1 MPQILGHELPPD
13 RVYKACKRSVKELDK
28 LDDIEDVKNGD
39 HPYVSAIILDSN
51 GDILKDQN
59 GKELIE
65 LTDPETKK
73 HAEAK
78 VIERML
84 SSGDDIVSR
93 AHTLITTLEPCS
105 YRNTSKHT
113 EEIACA
119 KLITYT
125 GIKQVIIGM
134 LDPSLTVRGRGLALL
149 DRLPVYY
156 TMFPLDLA
164 MEVRNK
170 NKKYIDNTE
179 KHILYYGNYEPT
191 ISPRAEFQIQ
201 YAPKSIRGFMDER
214 EIRVLI
220 EEIKERFHNNYPN
233 YNNLEKSDDVE
244 LYKFIKD
251 LEEFAVKELYSENSP
266 SKTLIKKMKN
276 KKIDGYTIFEKMQQ
290 YSGFPNWHYEIQ
302 EGHDYEFDKKLN
314 ILLMIYRWTFQ

>member
-1 MPQILGHELPPD
+1 MLELELPPE
-13 RVYKACKRSVKELDK
+13 RVYEACKISVKELDK
-28 LDDIEDVKNGD
+28 LDGIKDVENGN

-65 LTDPETKK
+65 LTDPDPKTKK

-84 SSGDDIVSR
+84 LSGDNVVSK

-105 YRNTSKHT
+105 YRNINKHS

-119 KLITYT
+119 KLIAYA

-134 LDPSLTVRGRGLALL
+134 LDPAIEIRGRGLAWL

-156 TMFPLDLA
+156 TMFPPDLA
-164 MEVRNK
+164 MKVRNK
-170 NKKYIDNTE
+170 NKKYIDNAE
-179 KHILYYGNYEPT
+179 KRILYYKNYEPT
-191 ISPRAEFQIQ
+191 ISPRAEFQLQ
-201 YAPKSIRGFMDER
+201 YAPRSIRDFMDEDETR
-214 EIRVLI
+214 ALI
-220 EEIKERFHNNYPN
+220 EEIKERFHNKYHS
-233 YNNLEKSDDVE
+233 YNNLESSGDVE
-244 LYKFIKD
+244 LYDKFLKD
-251 LEEFAVKELYSENSP
+251 LKKFASKELYSENSP

-276 KKIDGYTIFEKMQQ
+276 KKIEGYTIFEKMQQ
-290 YSGFPNWHYEIQ
+290 YSGLPNWHYKIQ
-302 EGHDYEFDKKLN
+302 EGHDYEFDKNLN
-314 ILLMIYRWTFQ
+314 ILLIIYGWTF